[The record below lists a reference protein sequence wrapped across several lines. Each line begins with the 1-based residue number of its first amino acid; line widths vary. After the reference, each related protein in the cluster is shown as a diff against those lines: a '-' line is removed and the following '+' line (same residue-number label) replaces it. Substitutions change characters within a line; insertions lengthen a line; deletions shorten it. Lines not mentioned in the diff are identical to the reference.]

1 MKTIITSATTIFL
14 VLLFAVS
21 VEAQSSK
28 EASTLSSQINSII
41 ADNAIPGAQL
51 GSVICED
58 AEGNKIVC
66 SGKMEESILGIVT
79 NVPYVT
85 LNKPVNAGGSKYIF
99 DSFVST
105 DNGLVNKGDFL
116 VAGLNGNFVKT
127 EVASLAYAIALE
139 TVESGQRTI
148 KVKVLK

>member
-14 VLLFAVS
+14 LLFAVS

-28 EASTLSSQINSII
+28 DASTLNSII
-41 ADNAIPGAQL
+41 VDNAIPGAQL

-85 LNKPVNAGGSKYIF
+85 LNKPATADGSKYIF

-116 VAGLNGNFVKT
+116 VAGSNGNFVKT

-139 TVESGQRTI
+139 SVESGQRTI

>member
-28 EASTLSSQINSII
+28 EASTLNSQINSII

-85 LNKPVNAGGSKYIF
+85 LNKPATADGSKYIF

-116 VAGLNGNFVKT
+116 VAGSNGNFVKT

-139 TVESGQRTI
+139 SVESGQRTI